1 MEEITREE
9 TDNFINENRCIFK
22 KYKPIKKIGR
32 GSFGNI
38 YRVVRLN
45 DNAEFAMKVEKVDAK
60 QKTLEREAYY
70 LFTLQGGFGIPKLI
84 TFGRTKHYNILVE
97 TLLNKSLFDL
107 FINKSN
113 KFRLTDCCLI
123 GIQILE
129 ILEWIH
135 SKDIIYRDVKPENF
149 LIGIKDPNAIYV
161 VDFGLC
167 KKYRSSKTG
176 KHLLPK
182 LTGKFSGTLIYA
194 SSNVLKGKE
203 SSRRDDLI
211 SLGYMLI
218 YLLKRDIPWN
228 STFKDLNKEK
238 YYNLIYLKDTNSNGE
253 LFKGL
258 PDELVEYIKYTRS
271 LKFEQDPDYTYLRS
285 LFRKILLRS
294 DFENNYMTFSWIDP
308 KDKNLL
314 GIPKNNSKRKQT
326 PQNRILKNLKEN
338 RKNLSVKTLSLQ
350 TTKNNLNQN
359 SELTIDS
366 SINKNAQV
374 KSDVNIKNI
383 LTEEGKNKILNL
395 KKNDKNLK
403 IKFHPYIPLKINH
416 DRIKSGQINSLRQ
429 QQSAK
434 YLPLKYNKNDI
445 KKNNVKSSKRFH
457 NPKSRSIYIKND
469 PLSQTNSIFGS
480 KNINKFFVLKKKND
494 NINIYNNYRTF
505 STIDNKNNL
514 INRCE
519 IGAKKI
525 LLNKKLKNMK
535 NMNMKHMNI
544 KNMKNQIININNIG
558 LSNNYNIMHTLSN
571 YNIHRKNQKSLFLCH
586 KKNALSLT
594 ENNDNL
600 IYSKDTNYVSPLRN
614 KKINILNKNII
625 NKGKSE
631 VVDSSRICLILYN
644 NFMNK

>member
-1 MEEITREE
+1 MEETTPEE
-9 TDNFINENRCIFK
+9 SDNFIEENKCIFK
-22 KYKPIKKIGR
+22 KYKPVKKIGR
-32 GSFGNI
+32 GSFGKI
-38 YRVVRLN
+38 YHVVRLK
-45 DNAEFAMKVEKVDAK
+45 DNAAFAMKVEKIDAV

-84 TFGRTKHYNILVE
+84 TFGRTKSYNILIE

-107 FINKSN
+107 FINKNN
-113 KFRLTDCCLI
+113 KFRLTDCCFI

-228 STFKDLNKEK
+228 SSFKDLNKEK

-258 PDELVEYIKYTRS
+258 PDELIEYIKYSRS

-285 LFRKILLRS
+285 LFKKILLRS
-294 DFENNYMTFSWIDP
+294 DSENNLLTFSWIDP

-326 PQNRILKNLKEN
+326 PQNRILKNLKEK
-338 RKNLSVKTLSLQ
+338 RKNLSLKTISLKS
-350 TTKNNLNQN
+350 TKNNLNQN

-366 SINKNAQV
+366 SINKNNQV
-374 KSDVNIKNI
+374 KSDINIKNI
-383 LTEEGKNKILNL
+383 LTEANL

-403 IKFHPYIPLKINH
+403 INFAPYIPLKINH
-416 DRIKSGQINSLRQ
+416 NRIKSGQINSLRQ

-434 YLPLKYNKNDI
+434 YLSLKYNKKDI
-445 KKNNVKSSKRFH
+445 PKNNVKSNKRFH

-469 PLSQTNSIFGS
+469 PLSQTNLILDS
-480 KNINKFFVLKKKND
+480 KNKNQLFVLKKK
-494 NINIYNNYRTF
+494 INENSIYNQFNTL

-514 INRCE
+514 INNYK

-525 LLNKKLKNMK
+525 IFNKKIKNMK
-535 NMNMKHMNI
+535 NMNLKS
-544 KNMKNQIININNIG
+544 MKNQIININNIG
-558 LSNNYNIMHTLSN
+558 LSNNYNIMDTISH
-571 YNIHRKNQKSLFLCH
+571 YNFHRKNQKSLFLCH
-586 KKNALSLT
+586 KKNALSIS

-614 KKINILNKNII
+614 KKINQLTKNII
-625 NKGKSE
+625 NKGQSE
-631 VVDSSRICLILYN
+631 IVNNRIFLKLCNI
-644 NFMNK
+644 MNK

>member
-1 MEEITREE
+1 MEETTPEE
-9 TDNFINENRCIFK
+9 SDNFIEENKCIFK
-22 KYKPIKKIGR
+22 KYKPVKKIGR
-32 GSFGNI
+32 GSFGKI
-38 YRVVRLN
+38 YHVVRLK
-45 DNAEFAMKVEKVDAK
+45 DNAAFAMKVEKIDAV

-84 TFGRTKHYNILVE
+84 TFGRTKSYNILIE

-107 FINKSN
+107 FINKNN
-113 KFRLTDCCLI
+113 KFRLTDCCFI

-203 SSRRDDLI
+203 SSRRDDII

-228 STFKDLNKEK
+228 SSFKDLNKEK

-258 PDELVEYIKYTRS
+258 PDELIEYIKYSRS

-285 LFRKILLRS
+285 LFKKILLRS
-294 DFENNYMTFSWIDP
+294 DSENNLLTFSWIDP

-326 PQNRILKNLKEN
+326 PQNRILKNLKEK
-338 RKNLSVKTLSLQ
+338 RKNLSLKTISLKS
-350 TTKNNLNQN
+350 TKNNLNQN

-366 SINKNAQV
+366 SINKNNQV
-374 KSDVNIKNI
+374 KSDINIKNI
-383 LTEEGKNKILNL
+383 LTEANL

-403 IKFHPYIPLKINH
+403 INFAPYIPLKINH
-416 DRIKSGQINSLRQ
+416 NRIKSGQINSLRQ

-434 YLPLKYNKNDI
+434 YLSLKYNKKDI
-445 KKNNVKSSKRFH
+445 PKNNVKSNKRFH

-469 PLSQTNSIFGS
+469 PLSQTNLILDS
-480 KNINKFFVLKKKND
+480 KNKNQLFVLKKK
-494 NINIYNNYRTF
+494 INENSIYNQFNTL

-514 INRCE
+514 INNYK

-525 LLNKKLKNMK
+525 VFNKKIKNMK
-535 NMNMKHMNI
+535 NMNLKS
-544 KNMKNQIININNIG
+544 MKNQIININNIG
-558 LSNNYNIMHTLSN
+558 LSNNYNIMDTISH
-571 YNIHRKNQKSLFLCH
+571 YNFHRKNQKSSFLCH
-586 KKNALSLT
+586 KKNALSVS

-614 KKINILNKNII
+614 KKINQLTKNII
-625 NKGKSE
+625 NKGQSE
-631 VVDSSRICLILYN
+631 IVDNRFYLKLCNI
-644 NFMNK
+644 MNK

>member
-1 MEEITREE
+1 MAEAFQDEK
-9 TDNFINENRCIFK
+9 DSFIEKNKCIFK
-22 KYKPIKKIGR
+22 KYKPVKKIGR
-32 GSFGNI
+32 GSFGKI
-38 YRVVRLN
+38 YHVVRLK
-45 DNAEFAMKVEKVDAK
+45 DNAAFAMKVEKIDAV

-84 TFGRTKHYNILVE
+84 TFGRTKSYNILIE

-107 FINKSN
+107 FINKNN
-113 KFRLTDCCLI
+113 KFRLTDCCFI

-228 STFKDLNKEK
+228 SSFKDLNKEK

-258 PDELVEYIKYTRS
+258 PDELIEYIKYSRS

-285 LFRKILLRS
+285 LFKKILLRS
-294 DFENNYMTFSWIDP
+294 DSENNLLTFSWIDP

-326 PQNRILKNLKEN
+326 PQNRILKNLKEK
-338 RKNLSVKTLSLQ
+338 RKNLSLKTLSLKS
-350 TTKNNLNQN
+350 TKNNLNQN

-366 SINKNAQV
+366 SINKYNQV
-374 KSDVNIKNI
+374 KSDINIKNI
-383 LTEEGKNKILNL
+383 ITEANL

-403 IKFHPYIPLKINH
+403 INFAPYIPLKINH
-416 DRIKSGQINSLRQ
+416 NRIKSGQINSLRQ

-434 YLPLKYNKNDI
+434 YLSLKYNKKDI
-445 KKNNVKSSKRFH
+445 PKNNVKSNKRFH

-469 PLSQTNSIFGS
+469 PLSQTNLILDS
-480 KNINKFFVLKKKND
+480 KNKNQLFVLKKK
-494 NINIYNNYRTF
+494 INENSIYNQFNTL

-514 INRCE
+514 INNYK

-525 LLNKKLKNMK
+525 VFNKKIKNMK
-535 NMNMKHMNI
+535 NMNLKS
-544 KNMKNQIININNIG
+544 MKNQIININNIG
-558 LSNNYNIMHTLSN
+558 LSNNYNIMDTISN
-571 YNIHRKNQKSLFLCH
+571 YNFHRKNQKSLFLCH
-586 KKNALSLT
+586 KKNALSIT

-614 KKINILNKNII
+614 KKINQLTKNII
-625 NKGKSE
+625 NKGQSE
-631 VVDSSRICLILYN
+631 IVDNRIYLKLCNI
-644 NFMNK
+644 MNK

>member
-1 MEEITREE
+1 MEETTPEE
-9 TDNFINENRCIFK
+9 SDNFIEENRCIFK
-22 KYKPIKKIGR
+22 KYKPVKKIGR
-32 GSFGNI
+32 GSFGKI
-38 YRVVRLN
+38 YHVVRLK
-45 DNAEFAMKVEKVDAK
+45 DNAAFAMKVEKIDAV

-84 TFGRTKHYNILVE
+84 TFGRTKSYNILIE

-107 FINKSN
+107 FINKNN
-113 KFRLTDCCLI
+113 KFRLTDCCFI

-228 STFKDLNKEK
+228 SSFKDLNKEK

-258 PDELVEYIKYTRS
+258 PDELIEYIKYSRS

-285 LFRKILLRS
+285 LFKKILLRS
-294 DFENNYMTFSWIDP
+294 DSENNLLTFSWIDP

-326 PQNRILKNLKEN
+326 PQNRILKNLKEK
-338 RKNLSVKTLSLQ
+338 RKNLSLKTLSLKS
-350 TTKNNLNQN
+350 TKNNLNQN

-366 SINKNAQV
+366 SINKNNQV
-374 KSDVNIKNI
+374 KSDINIKNI
-383 LTEEGKNKILNL
+383 LTEANL

-403 IKFHPYIPLKINH
+403 INFAPYIPLKINH
-416 DRIKSGQINSLRQ
+416 NRIKSGQINSLRQ

-434 YLPLKYNKNDI
+434 YLSLKYNKKDI
-445 KKNNVKSSKRFH
+445 PKNNVKSNKRFH

-469 PLSQTNSIFGS
+469 PLSQTNLILDS
-480 KNINKFFVLKKKND
+480 KNKNQLFVLKKK
-494 NINIYNNYRTF
+494 INENSIYNQFNTL

-514 INRCE
+514 INNYK

-525 LLNKKLKNMK
+525 VFNKKIKNMK
-535 NMNMKHMNI
+535 NMNLKS
-544 KNMKNQIININNIG
+544 MKNQIININNIG
-558 LSNNYNIMHTLSN
+558 LSNNYNIMDTISH
-571 YNIHRKNQKSLFLCH
+571 YNFHRKNQKSSFLCH
-586 KKNALSLT
+586 KKNALSVS

-614 KKINILNKNII
+614 KKINQLTKNII
-625 NKGKSE
+625 NKGQSE
-631 VVDSSRICLILYN
+631 IVNNRIFLKLCNI
-644 NFMNK
+644 MNK

>member
-1 MEEITREE
+1 MEETTPEE
-9 TDNFINENRCIFK
+9 SDNFIEENKCIFK
-22 KYKPIKKIGR
+22 KYKPVKKIGR
-32 GSFGNI
+32 GSFGKI
-38 YRVVRLN
+38 YHVVRLK
-45 DNAEFAMKVEKVDAK
+45 DNAAFAMKVEKIDAV

-84 TFGRTKHYNILVE
+84 TFGRTKSYNILIE

-107 FINKSN
+107 FINKNN
-113 KFRLTDCCLI
+113 KFRLTDCCFI

-228 STFKDLNKEK
+228 SSFKDLNKEK

-258 PDELVEYIKYTRS
+258 PDELIEYIKYSRS

-285 LFRKILLRS
+285 LFKKILLRS
-294 DFENNYMTFSWIDP
+294 DSENNLLTFSWIDP

-326 PQNRILKNLKEN
+326 PQNRILKNLNEK
-338 RKNLSVKTLSLQ
+338 RKNLSLKTISLKS
-350 TTKNNLNQN
+350 TKNNLNQN

-366 SINKNAQV
+366 SINKNNHV
-374 KSDVNIKNI
+374 KSDINIKNI
-383 LTEEGKNKILNL
+383 LTEANL

-403 IKFHPYIPLKINH
+403 INFAPYIPLKINH
-416 DRIKSGQINSLRQ
+416 NRIKSGQINSLRQ

-434 YLPLKYNKNDI
+434 YLSLKYNKKDI
-445 KKNNVKSSKRFH
+445 PKNNVKSNKRFH

-469 PLSQTNSIFGS
+469 PLSQTNLILDS
-480 KNINKFFVLKKKND
+480 KNKNQLFVLKKK
-494 NINIYNNYRTF
+494 INENSIYNQFNTL

-514 INRCE
+514 INNYK

-525 LLNKKLKNMK
+525 VFNKKIKNMK
-535 NMNMKHMNI
+535 NMNLKS
-544 KNMKNQIININNIG
+544 MKNQIININNIG
-558 LSNNYNIMHTLSN
+558 LSNNYNIMDTISH
-571 YNIHRKNQKSLFLCH
+571 YNFHRKNQKSLFLCH
-586 KKNALSLT
+586 KKNALSIS

-614 KKINILNKNII
+614 KKINQLTKNII
-625 NKGKSE
+625 NKGQSE
-631 VVDSSRICLILYN
+631 IVNNRIFLKLCNI
-644 NFMNK
+644 MNK

>member
-1 MEEITREE
+1 MEETTPEE
-9 TDNFINENRCIFK
+9 SDNFIEENKCIFK
-22 KYKPIKKIGR
+22 KYKPVKKIGR
-32 GSFGNI
+32 GSFGKI
-38 YRVVRLN
+38 YHVVRLK
-45 DNAEFAMKVEKVDAK
+45 DNAAFAMKVEKIDAV

-84 TFGRTKHYNILVE
+84 TFGRTKSYNILIE

-107 FINKSN
+107 FINKNN
-113 KFRLTDCCLI
+113 KFRLTDCCFI

-203 SSRRDDLI
+203 SSRRDDII

-228 STFKDLNKEK
+228 SSFKDLNKEK

-258 PDELVEYIKYTRS
+258 PDELIEYIKYSRS

-285 LFRKILLRS
+285 LFKKILLRS
-294 DFENNYMTFSWIDP
+294 DSENNLLTFSWIDP

-326 PQNRILKNLKEN
+326 PQNRILKNLKEK
-338 RKNLSVKTLSLQ
+338 RKNLSLKTISLKS
-350 TTKNNLNQN
+350 TKNNLNQN

-366 SINKNAQV
+366 SINKNNQV
-374 KSDVNIKNI
+374 KSDINIKNI
-383 LTEEGKNKILNL
+383 LTEANL

-403 IKFHPYIPLKINH
+403 INFAPYIPLKINH
-416 DRIKSGQINSLRQ
+416 NRIKSGQINSLRQ

-434 YLPLKYNKNDI
+434 YLSLKYNKKDI
-445 KKNNVKSSKRFH
+445 PKNNVKSNKRFH

-469 PLSQTNSIFGS
+469 PLSQTNLILDS
-480 KNINKFFVLKKKND
+480 KNKNQLFVLKKK
-494 NINIYNNYRTF
+494 INENSIYNQFNTL

-514 INRCE
+514 INNYK

-525 LLNKKLKNMK
+525 VFNKKIKNMK
-535 NMNMKHMNI
+535 NMNLKS
-544 KNMKNQIININNIG
+544 MKNQIININNIG
-558 LSNNYNIMHTLSN
+558 LSNNYNIMDTISH
-571 YNIHRKNQKSLFLCH
+571 YNFHRKNQKSLFLCH
-586 KKNALSLT
+586 KKNALSVS

-614 KKINILNKNII
+614 KKINQLTKNII
-625 NKGKSE
+625 NKGQSE
-631 VVDSSRICLILYN
+631 IVDNRFYLKLCNI
-644 NFMNK
+644 MNK

>member
-1 MEEITREE
+1 MEETTPEE
-9 TDNFINENRCIFK
+9 SDNFIEENKCIFK
-22 KYKPIKKIGR
+22 KYKPVKKIGR
-32 GSFGNI
+32 GSFGKI
-38 YRVVRLN
+38 YHVVRLK
-45 DNAEFAMKVEKVDAK
+45 DNAAFAMKVEKIDAV

-84 TFGRTKHYNILVE
+84 TFGRTKSYNILIE

-107 FINKSN
+107 FINKNN
-113 KFRLTDCCLI
+113 KFRLTDCCFI

-228 STFKDLNKEK
+228 SSFKDLNKEK

-258 PDELVEYIKYTRS
+258 PDELIEYIKYSRS

-285 LFRKILLRS
+285 LFKKILLRS
-294 DFENNYMTFSWIDP
+294 DSENNLLTFSWIDP

-326 PQNRILKNLKEN
+326 PQNRILKNLKEK
-338 RKNLSVKTLSLQ
+338 RKNLSLKTISLKS
-350 TTKNNLNQN
+350 TKNNLNQN

-366 SINKNAQV
+366 SINKNNQV
-374 KSDVNIKNI
+374 KSDINIKNI
-383 LTEEGKNKILNL
+383 LTEANL

-403 IKFHPYIPLKINH
+403 INFAPYIPLKINH
-416 DRIKSGQINSLRQ
+416 NRIKSGQINSLRQ

-434 YLPLKYNKNDI
+434 YLSLKYNKKDI
-445 KKNNVKSSKRFH
+445 PKNNVKSNKRFH

-469 PLSQTNSIFGS
+469 PLSQTNLILDS
-480 KNINKFFVLKKKND
+480 KNKNQLFVLKKK
-494 NINIYNNYRTF
+494 INENSIYNQFNTL

-514 INRCE
+514 INNYK

-525 LLNKKLKNMK
+525 VFNKKIKNMK
-535 NMNMKHMNI
+535 NMNLKS
-544 KNMKNQIININNIG
+544 MKNQIININNIG
-558 LSNNYNIMHTLSN
+558 LSNNYNIMDTISH
-571 YNIHRKNQKSLFLCH
+571 YNFHRKNQKSLFLCH
-586 KKNALSLT
+586 KKNALSIS

-614 KKINILNKNII
+614 KKINQLTKNII
-625 NKGKSE
+625 NKGQSE
-631 VVDSSRICLILYN
+631 IVNNRIFLKLCNI
-644 NFMNK
+644 MNK

>member
-1 MEEITREE
+1 MEETTPEE
-9 TDNFINENRCIFK
+9 SDNFIEENRCIFK
-22 KYKPIKKIGR
+22 KYKPVKKIGR
-32 GSFGNI
+32 GSFGKI
-38 YRVVRLN
+38 YHVVRLK
-45 DNAEFAMKVEKVDAK
+45 DNAAFAMKVEKIDAI

-84 TFGRTKHYNILVE
+84 TFGHTKSYNILIE

-107 FINKSN
+107 FINKNN
-113 KFRLTDCCLI
+113 KFRLTDCCFI

-228 STFKDLNKEK
+228 SSFKDLNKEK
-238 YYNLIYLKDTNSNGE
+238 YFNLIYLKDTNSNGE

-258 PDELVEYIKYTRS
+258 PDELIEYIKYSRS
-271 LKFEQDPDYTYLRS
+271 LKFEQDPDYTHLRS
-285 LFRKILLRS
+285 LFKKILLRS
-294 DFENNYMTFSWIDP
+294 DSENNLLTFSWIDP

-326 PQNRILKNLKEN
+326 PQNRILNNLKEK
-338 RKNLSVKTLSLQ
+338 RKNLSLKTLSLKS
-350 TTKNNLNQN
+350 TKNNLNQN

-366 SINKNAQV
+366 SINKYNQV
-374 KSDVNIKNI
+374 KSDINIKNI
-383 LTEEGKNKILNL
+383 ITEANL
-395 KKNDKNLK
+395 KKNDKNL
-403 IKFHPYIPLKINH
+403 IINFAPYIPLKFNH
-416 DRIKSGQINSLRQ
+416 NRIKSGQINSLRQ

-434 YLPLKYNKNDI
+434 YLSLKYNKKDI
-445 KKNNVKSSKRFH
+445 PKNNVKSNKRFH

-469 PLSQTNSIFGS
+469 PLSQTNLILDS
-480 KNINKFFVLKKKND
+480 KNKNKFVVLKKK
-494 NINIYNNYRTF
+494 
-505 STIDNKNNL
+505 L
-514 INRCE
+514 M
-519 IGAKKI
+519 KI
-525 LLNKKLKNMK
+525 VF
-535 NMNMKHMNI
+535 
-544 KNMKNQIININNIG
+544 IIN
-558 LSNNYNIMHTLSN
+558 S
-571 YNIHRKNQKSLFLCH
+571 IHFQL
-586 KKNALSLT
+586 
-594 ENNDNL
+594 
-600 IYSKDTNYVSPLRN
+600 
-614 KKINILNKNII
+614 
-625 NKGKSE
+625 
-631 VVDSSRICLILYN
+631 
-644 NFMNK
+644 

>member
-1 MEEITREE
+1 MEETTPEE
-9 TDNFINENRCIFK
+9 SDNFIEENKCIFK
-22 KYKPIKKIGR
+22 KYKPVKKIGR
-32 GSFGNI
+32 GSFGKI
-38 YRVVRLN
+38 YHVVRLK
-45 DNAEFAMKVEKVDAK
+45 DNAAFAMKVEKIDAV

-84 TFGRTKHYNILVE
+84 TFGRTKSYNILIE

-107 FINKSN
+107 FINKNN
-113 KFRLTDCCLI
+113 KFRLTDCCFI

-228 STFKDLNKEK
+228 SSFKDLNKEK

-258 PDELVEYIKYTRS
+258 PDELIEYIKYSRS

-285 LFRKILLRS
+285 LFKKILLRS
-294 DFENNYMTFSWIDP
+294 DSENNLLTFSWIDP

-326 PQNRILKNLKEN
+326 PQNRILKNLKEK
-338 RKNLSVKTLSLQ
+338 RKNLSLKTISLKS
-350 TTKNNLNQN
+350 TKNNLNQN

-366 SINKNAQV
+366 SINKNNQV
-374 KSDVNIKNI
+374 KSDINIKNI
-383 LTEEGKNKILNL
+383 LTEANL

-403 IKFHPYIPLKINH
+403 INFAPYIPLKINH
-416 DRIKSGQINSLRQ
+416 NRIKSGQINSLRQ

-434 YLPLKYNKNDI
+434 YLSLKYNKKDI
-445 KKNNVKSSKRFH
+445 PKNNVKSNKRFH

-469 PLSQTNSIFGS
+469 PLSQTNLILDS
-480 KNINKFFVLKKKND
+480 KNKNKFVVLKKK
-494 NINIYNNYRTF
+494 INENSIYNQFNTL

-514 INRCE
+514 INNYK

-525 LLNKKLKNMK
+525 VFNKKIKNMK
-535 NMNMKHMNI
+535 NMNLKS
-544 KNMKNQIININNIG
+544 MKNQIININNIG
-558 LSNNYNIMHTLSN
+558 LSNNYNIMDTISH
-571 YNIHRKNQKSLFLCH
+571 YNFHRKNQKSSFLCH
-586 KKNALSLT
+586 KKNALSVS

-614 KKINILNKNII
+614 KKINQLTKNII
-625 NKGKSE
+625 NKGQSE
-631 VVDSSRICLILYN
+631 IVDNRIYLKLCNI
-644 NFMNK
+644 MNK

>member
-1 MEEITREE
+1 MEETTPEE
-9 TDNFINENRCIFK
+9 SDNFIEENKCIFK
-22 KYKPIKKIGR
+22 KYKPVKKIGR
-32 GSFGNI
+32 GSFGKI
-38 YRVVRLN
+38 YHVVRLK
-45 DNAEFAMKVEKVDAK
+45 DNAAFAMKVEKIDAV

-84 TFGRTKHYNILVE
+84 TFGRTKSYNILIE

-107 FINKSN
+107 FINKNN
-113 KFRLTDCCLI
+113 KFRLTDCCFI

-203 SSRRDDLI
+203 SSRRDDII

-228 STFKDLNKEK
+228 SSFKDLNKEK

-258 PDELVEYIKYTRS
+258 PDELIEYIKYSRS

-285 LFRKILLRS
+285 LFKKILLRS
-294 DFENNYMTFSWIDP
+294 DSENNLLTFSWIAP

-326 PQNRILKNLKEN
+326 PQNRILKNLKEK
-338 RKNLSVKTLSLQ
+338 RKNLSLKTISLKS
-350 TTKNNLNQN
+350 TKNNLNQN

-366 SINKNAQV
+366 SINKNNQV
-374 KSDVNIKNI
+374 KSDINIKNI
-383 LTEEGKNKILNL
+383 ITEANL

-403 IKFHPYIPLKINH
+403 INFAPYIPLKINH
-416 DRIKSGQINSLRQ
+416 NRIKSGQINSLRQ

-434 YLPLKYNKNDI
+434 YLSLKYNKKDI
-445 KKNNVKSSKRFH
+445 PKNNVKSNKRFH

-469 PLSQTNSIFGS
+469 PLSQTNLILDS
-480 KNINKFFVLKKKND
+480 KNKNQLFVLKKK
-494 NINIYNNYRTF
+494 INENSIYNQFNTL

-514 INRCE
+514 INNYK

-525 LLNKKLKNMK
+525 VFNKKIKNMK
-535 NMNMKHMNI
+535 NMNLKS
-544 KNMKNQIININNIG
+544 MKNQIININNIG
-558 LSNNYNIMHTLSN
+558 LSNNYNIMDTISH
-571 YNIHRKNQKSLFLCH
+571 YNFHRKNQKSLFLCH
-586 KKNALSLT
+586 KKNALSVS
-594 ENNDNL
+594 ENNL

-614 KKINILNKNII
+614 KKINQLTKNII
-625 NKGKSE
+625 NKGQSE
-631 VVDSSRICLILYN
+631 IVDNRFYLKLCNI
-644 NFMNK
+644 MNK

>member
-1 MEEITREE
+1 MEETTPEE
-9 TDNFINENRCIFK
+9 SDNFIEENKCIFK
-22 KYKPIKKIGR
+22 KYKPVKKIGR
-32 GSFGNI
+32 GSFGKI
-38 YRVVRLN
+38 YHVVRLK
-45 DNAEFAMKVEKVDAK
+45 DNAAFAMKVEKIDAV

-84 TFGRTKHYNILVE
+84 TFGRTKSYNILIE

-107 FINKSN
+107 FINKNN
-113 KFRLTDCCLI
+113 KFRLTDCCFI

-228 STFKDLNKEK
+228 SSFKDLNKEK

-258 PDELVEYIKYTRS
+258 PDELIEYIKYSRS

-285 LFRKILLRS
+285 LFKKILLRS
-294 DFENNYMTFSWIDP
+294 DSENNLLTFSWIDP

-326 PQNRILKNLKEN
+326 PQNRILKNLKEK
-338 RKNLSVKTLSLQ
+338 RKNLSLKTISLKS
-350 TTKNNLNQN
+350 TKNNLNQN

-366 SINKNAQV
+366 SINKNNQV
-374 KSDVNIKNI
+374 KSDINIKNI
-383 LTEEGKNKILNL
+383 LTEANL

-403 IKFHPYIPLKINH
+403 INFAPYIPLKINH
-416 DRIKSGQINSLRQ
+416 NRIKSGQINSLRQ

-434 YLPLKYNKNDI
+434 YLSLKYNKKDI
-445 KKNNVKSSKRFH
+445 PKNNVKSNKRFH

-469 PLSQTNSIFGS
+469 PLSQTNLILDS
-480 KNINKFFVLKKKND
+480 KNKNQLFVLKKK
-494 NINIYNNYRTF
+494 INENSIYNQFNTL

-514 INRCE
+514 INNYK

-525 LLNKKLKNMK
+525 VFNKKIKNMK
-535 NMNMKHMNI
+535 NMNLKS
-544 KNMKNQIININNIG
+544 MKNQIININNIG
-558 LSNNYNIMHTLSN
+558 LSNNYNIMDTISH
-571 YNIHRKNQKSLFLCH
+571 YNFHRKNQKSSFLCH
-586 KKNALSLT
+586 KKNALSVS

-614 KKINILNKNII
+614 KKINQLTKNII
-625 NKGKSE
+625 NKGQSE
-631 VVDSSRICLILYN
+631 IVDNRFYLKLCNI
-644 NFMNK
+644 MNK

>member
-1 MEEITREE
+1 MEETTPEE
-9 TDNFINENRCIFK
+9 SDNFIEENRCIFK
-22 KYKPIKKIGR
+22 KYKPVKKIGR
-32 GSFGNI
+32 GSFGKI
-38 YRVVRLN
+38 YHVVRLK
-45 DNAEFAMKVEKVDAK
+45 DNAAFAMKVEKIDAI

-84 TFGRTKHYNILVE
+84 TFGRTKSYNILIE

-107 FINKSN
+107 FINKNN
-113 KFRLTDCCLI
+113 KFRLTDCCFI

-228 STFKDLNKEK
+228 SSFKDLNKEK

-258 PDELVEYIKYTRS
+258 PDELIEYIKYSRS
-271 LKFEQDPDYTYLRS
+271 LKFEQDPDYTHLRS
-285 LFRKILLRS
+285 LFKKILLRS
-294 DFENNYMTFSWIDP
+294 DSENNLLTFSWIDP

-326 PQNRILKNLKEN
+326 PQNRILKNLKEK
-338 RKNLSVKTLSLQ
+338 RKNLSLKTLSLKS
-350 TTKNNLNQN
+350 TKNNLNQN

-366 SINKNAQV
+366 SINKNNQV
-374 KSDVNIKNI
+374 KSDINIKNI
-383 LTEEGKNKILNL
+383 LTEANL

-403 IKFHPYIPLKINH
+403 INFAPYIPLKINH
-416 DRIKSGQINSLRQ
+416 NRIKSGQINSLRQ

-434 YLPLKYNKNDI
+434 YLSLKYNKKDI
-445 KKNNVKSSKRFH
+445 PKNNVKSNKRFH

-469 PLSQTNSIFGS
+469 PLSQTNLILDS
-480 KNINKFFVLKKKND
+480 KNKNKFVVLKKK
-494 NINIYNNYRTF
+494 INENSIYNQFNTF

-514 INRCE
+514 INNYK

-525 LLNKKLKNMK
+525 VFNKKIKNMK
-535 NMNMKHMNI
+535 NMNLKS
-544 KNMKNQIININNIG
+544 MKNQIININNIG
-558 LSNNYNIMHTLSN
+558 LSNNYNIMDTISN
-571 YNIHRKNQKSLFLCH
+571 YNFHRKNQKSLFLCH
-586 KKNALSLT
+586 KKNALSIT

-614 KKINILNKNII
+614 KKINQLTKNII
-625 NKGKSE
+625 NKGQSE
-631 VVDSSRICLILYN
+631 IVDNRIYLKLCNI
-644 NFMNK
+644 MNK

>member
-1 MEEITREE
+1 MEETTPEE
-9 TDNFINENRCIFK
+9 SDNFIEENKCIFK
-22 KYKPIKKIGR
+22 KYKPVKKIGR
-32 GSFGNI
+32 GSFGKI
-38 YRVVRLN
+38 YHVVRLK
-45 DNAEFAMKVEKVDAK
+45 DNAAFAMKVEKIDAI

-84 TFGRTKHYNILVE
+84 TFGRTKSYNILIE

-107 FINKSN
+107 FINKNN
-113 KFRLTDCCLI
+113 KFRLTDCCFI

-228 STFKDLNKEK
+228 SSFKDLNKEK

-258 PDELVEYIKYTRS
+258 PDELIEYIKYSRS

-285 LFRKILLRS
+285 LFKKILLRS
-294 DFENNYMTFSWIDP
+294 DSENNLLTFSWIDP

-326 PQNRILKNLKEN
+326 PQNRILKNLKEK
-338 RKNLSVKTLSLQ
+338 RKNLSLKTISLKS
-350 TTKNNLNQN
+350 TKNNLNQN

-366 SINKNAQV
+366 SINKNNHV
-374 KSDVNIKNI
+374 KSDINIKNI
-383 LTEEGKNKILNL
+383 LTEANL

-403 IKFHPYIPLKINH
+403 INFAPYIPLKINH
-416 DRIKSGQINSLRQ
+416 NRIKSGQINSLRQ

-434 YLPLKYNKNDI
+434 YLSLKYNKKDI
-445 KKNNVKSSKRFH
+445 PKNNVKSNKRFH

-469 PLSQTNSIFGS
+469 PLSQTNLILDS
-480 KNINKFFVLKKKND
+480 KNKNQLFVLKKK
-494 NINIYNNYRTF
+494 INENSIYNQFNTF

-514 INRCE
+514 INNYK

-525 LLNKKLKNMK
+525 VFNKKIKNMK
-535 NMNMKHMNI
+535 NMNLKS
-544 KNMKNQIININNIG
+544 MKNQIININNIG
-558 LSNNYNIMHTLSN
+558 LSNNYNIMDTISH
-571 YNIHRKNQKSLFLCH
+571 YNFHRKNQKSLFLCH
-586 KKNALSLT
+586 KKNALSIS

-614 KKINILNKNII
+614 KKINQLTKNII
-625 NKGKSE
+625 NKGQSE
-631 VVDSSRICLILYN
+631 IVNNRIFLKLCNI
-644 NFMNK
+644 MNK

>member
-1 MEEITREE
+1 MAEEAPEE
-9 TDNFINENRCIFK
+9 TDKFLEENKYIFK

-38 YRVVRLN
+38 YRVERLR
-45 DNAEFAMKVEKVDAK
+45 DRAEFAMKIEKINAK

-84 TFGRTKHYNILVE
+84 TFGRTKQYNILIE

-107 FINKSN
+107 FINKNN
-113 KFRLTDCCLI
+113 KFRLTDCCFI

-176 KHLLPK
+176 KHILPK

-228 STFKDLNKEK
+228 SSFKDLNKEK
-238 YYNLIYLKDTNSNGE
+238 YYKLIYLKETNSNGE
-253 LFKGL
+253 LFKDL
-258 PDELVEYIKYTRS
+258 PDELVEYIKYTRN
-271 LKFEQDPDYTYLRS
+271 LKFEQDPDYIYLRS

-294 DFENNYMTFSWIDP
+294 DFENNKLTFSWIDP
-308 KDKNLL
+308 REKDLL

-326 PQNRILKNLKEN
+326 PQNRLLKTLKEN

-350 TTKNNLNQN
+350 STKNNLNQN
-359 SELTIDS
+359 SDLTIDS
-366 SINKNAQV
+366 TINKHIQV
-374 KSDVNIKNI
+374 RSNININNI
-383 LTEEGKNKILNL
+383 LTEVGKKEKNSDKKQKIN
-395 KKNDKNLK
+395 
-403 IKFHPYIPLKINH
+403 FAPYIPLIINH
-416 DRIKSGQINSLRQ
+416 SRVKSGNINNLIQ

-434 YLPLKYNKNDI
+434 YLPLYCNKKDNQKNYI
-445 KKNNVKSSKRFH
+445 KLNKRIL
-457 NPKSRSIYIKND
+457 NQKSRSIYMKNN
-469 PLSQTNSIFGS
+469 LVNQTNSIYNS
-480 KNINKFFVLKKKND
+480 KNKNILILKNKDK
-494 NINIYNNYRTF
+494 INISNRFDTL
-505 STIDNKNNL
+505 STISDRNNL
-514 INRCE
+514 INNYE

-525 LLNKKLKNMK
+525 LLNKR
-535 NMNMKHMNI
+535 I
-544 KNMKNQIININNIG
+544 KNMKNQIINKNNKRLNI
-558 LSNNYNIMHTLSN
+558 NYNNMHTLSN
-571 YNIHRKNQKSLFLCH
+571 YNFHKNNQKSLFLSH

-600 IYSKDTNYVSPLRN
+600 IYSNDTNYVSPLRH
-614 KKINILNKNII
+614 KKINQLHKNII

-631 VVDSSRICLILYN
+631 VVNNKICLIMYN

>member
-1 MEEITREE
+1 MEETTPEE
-9 TDNFINENRCIFK
+9 SDNFIEENRCIFK
-22 KYKPIKKIGR
+22 KYKPVKKIGR
-32 GSFGNI
+32 GSFGKI
-38 YRVVRLN
+38 YHVVRLK
-45 DNAEFAMKVEKVDAK
+45 DNAAFAMKVEKIDAV

-84 TFGRTKHYNILVE
+84 TFGRTKSYNILIE

-107 FINKSN
+107 FINKNN
-113 KFRLTDCCLI
+113 KFRLTDCCFI

-228 STFKDLNKEK
+228 SSFKDLNKEK

-258 PDELVEYIKYTRS
+258 PDELIEYIKYSRS

-285 LFRKILLRS
+285 LFKKILLRS
-294 DFENNYMTFSWIDP
+294 DSENNLLTFSWIDP

-326 PQNRILKNLKEN
+326 PQNRILKNLKEK
-338 RKNLSVKTLSLQ
+338 RKNLSLKTISLKS
-350 TTKNNLNQN
+350 TKNNLNQN

-366 SINKNAQV
+366 SINKNNQV
-374 KSDVNIKNI
+374 KSDINIKNI
-383 LTEEGKNKILNL
+383 LTEANL

-403 IKFHPYIPLKINH
+403 INFAPYIPLKINH
-416 DRIKSGQINSLRQ
+416 NRIKSGQINSLRQ

-434 YLPLKYNKNDI
+434 YLSLKYNKKDI
-445 KKNNVKSSKRFH
+445 PKNNVKSNKRFH

-469 PLSQTNSIFGS
+469 PLSQTNLILDS
-480 KNINKFFVLKKKND
+480 KNKNQLFVLKKK
-494 NINIYNNYRTF
+494 INENSIYNQFNTF

-514 INRCE
+514 INNYK

-525 LLNKKLKNMK
+525 VFNKKIKNMK
-535 NMNMKHMNI
+535 NMNLKS
-544 KNMKNQIININNIG
+544 MKNQIININNIG
-558 LSNNYNIMHTLSN
+558 LSNNYNIMDTISH
-571 YNIHRKNQKSLFLCH
+571 YNFHRKNQKSSFLCH
-586 KKNALSLT
+586 KKNALSVS

-614 KKINILNKNII
+614 KKINQLTKNII
-625 NKGKSE
+625 NKGQSE
-631 VVDSSRICLILYN
+631 IVDNRFYLKLCNI
-644 NFMNK
+644 MNK

>member
-1 MEEITREE
+1 MEETTPEE
-9 TDNFINENRCIFK
+9 SDNFIEENRCIFK
-22 KYKPIKKIGR
+22 KYKPVKKIGR
-32 GSFGNI
+32 GSFGKI
-38 YRVVRLN
+38 YHVVRLK
-45 DNAEFAMKVEKVDAK
+45 DNAAFAMKVEKIDAV

-84 TFGRTKHYNILVE
+84 TFGRTKSYNILIE

-107 FINKSN
+107 FINKNN
-113 KFRLTDCCLI
+113 KFRLTDCCFI

-228 STFKDLNKEK
+228 SSFKDLNKEK

-258 PDELVEYIKYTRS
+258 PDELIEYIKYSRS

-285 LFRKILLRS
+285 LFKKILLRS
-294 DFENNYMTFSWIDP
+294 DSENNLLTFSWIDP

-326 PQNRILKNLKEN
+326 PQNRILKNLKEK
-338 RKNLSVKTLSLQ
+338 RKNLSLKTISLKS
-350 TTKNNLNQN
+350 TKNNLNQN

-366 SINKNAQV
+366 SINKNNQV
-374 KSDVNIKNI
+374 KSDINIKNI
-383 LTEEGKNKILNL
+383 LTEANL

-403 IKFHPYIPLKINH
+403 INFAPYIPLKINH
-416 DRIKSGQINSLRQ
+416 NRIKSGQINSLRQ

-434 YLPLKYNKNDI
+434 YLSLKYNKKDI
-445 KKNNVKSSKRFH
+445 PKNNVKSNKRFH

-469 PLSQTNSIFGS
+469 PLSQTNLILDS
-480 KNINKFFVLKKKND
+480 KNKNQLFVLKKK
-494 NINIYNNYRTF
+494 INENSIYNQFNTL

-514 INRCE
+514 INNYK

-525 LLNKKLKNMK
+525 VFNKKIKNMK
-535 NMNMKHMNI
+535 NMNLKS
-544 KNMKNQIININNIG
+544 MKNQIININNIG
-558 LSNNYNIMHTLSN
+558 LSNNYNIMDTISH
-571 YNIHRKNQKSLFLCH
+571 YNFHRKNQKSSFLCH
-586 KKNALSLT
+586 KKNALSVS

-614 KKINILNKNII
+614 KKINQLTKNII
-625 NKGKSE
+625 NKGQSE
-631 VVDSSRICLILYN
+631 IVDNRFYLKLCNI
-644 NFMNK
+644 MNK

>member
-1 MEEITREE
+1 MEETTPEE
-9 TDNFINENRCIFK
+9 SDNFIEENKCIFK
-22 KYKPIKKIGR
+22 KYKPVKKIGR
-32 GSFGNI
+32 GSFGKI
-38 YRVVRLN
+38 YHVVRLK
-45 DNAEFAMKVEKVDAK
+45 DNAAFAMKVEKIDAV

-84 TFGRTKHYNILVE
+84 TFGRTKSYNILIE

-107 FINKSN
+107 FINKNN
-113 KFRLTDCCLI
+113 KFRLTDCCFI

-203 SSRRDDLI
+203 SSRRDDII

-228 STFKDLNKEK
+228 SSFKDLNKEK

-258 PDELVEYIKYTRS
+258 PDELIEYIKYSRS

-285 LFRKILLRS
+285 LFKKILLRS
-294 DFENNYMTFSWIDP
+294 DSENNLLTFSWIDP

-326 PQNRILKNLKEN
+326 PQNRILKNLKEK
-338 RKNLSVKTLSLQ
+338 RKNLSLKTISLKS
-350 TTKNNLNQN
+350 TKNNLNQN

-366 SINKNAQV
+366 SINKNNQV
-374 KSDVNIKNI
+374 KSDINIKNI
-383 LTEEGKNKILNL
+383 LTEANL

-403 IKFHPYIPLKINH
+403 INFAPYIPLKINH
-416 DRIKSGQINSLRQ
+416 NRIKSGQINSLRQ

-434 YLPLKYNKNDI
+434 YLSLKYNKKDI
-445 KKNNVKSSKRFH
+445 PKNNVKSNKRFH

-469 PLSQTNSIFGS
+469 PLSQTNLILDS
-480 KNINKFFVLKKKND
+480 KNKNKFVVLKKK
-494 NINIYNNYRTF
+494 INENSIYNQFNTL

-514 INRCE
+514 INNYK

-525 LLNKKLKNMK
+525 VFNKKIKNMK
-535 NMNMKHMNI
+535 NMNLKS
-544 KNMKNQIININNIG
+544 MKNQIININNIG
-558 LSNNYNIMHTLSN
+558 LSNNYNIMDTISN
-571 YNIHRKNQKSLFLCH
+571 YNFHRKNQKSLFLCH
-586 KKNALSLT
+586 KKNALSIT

-614 KKINILNKNII
+614 KKINQLTKNII
-625 NKGKSE
+625 NKGQSE
-631 VVDSSRICLILYN
+631 IVDNRIYLKLCNI
-644 NFMNK
+644 MNK

>member
-1 MEEITREE
+1 MEETTPEE
-9 TDNFINENRCIFK
+9 SDNFIEENRCIFK
-22 KYKPIKKIGR
+22 KYKPVKKIGR
-32 GSFGNI
+32 GSFGKI
-38 YRVVRLN
+38 YHVVRLK
-45 DNAEFAMKVEKVDAK
+45 DNAAFAMKVEKIDAV

-84 TFGRTKHYNILVE
+84 TFGRTKSYNILIE

-107 FINKSN
+107 FINKNN
-113 KFRLTDCCLI
+113 KFRLTDCCFI

-228 STFKDLNKEK
+228 SSFKDLNKEK

-258 PDELVEYIKYTRS
+258 PDELIEYIKYSRS

-285 LFRKILLRS
+285 LFKKILLRS
-294 DFENNYMTFSWIDP
+294 DSENNLLTFSWIDP

-326 PQNRILKNLKEN
+326 PQNRILKNLKEK
-338 RKNLSVKTLSLQ
+338 RKNLSLKTISLKS
-350 TTKNNLNQN
+350 TKNNLNQN

-366 SINKNAQV
+366 SINKNNQV
-374 KSDVNIKNI
+374 KSDINIKNI
-383 LTEEGKNKILNL
+383 LTEANL

-403 IKFHPYIPLKINH
+403 INFAPYIPLKINH
-416 DRIKSGQINSLRQ
+416 NRIKSGQINSLRQ

-434 YLPLKYNKNDI
+434 YLSLKYNKKDI
-445 KKNNVKSSKRFH
+445 PKNNVKSNKRFH

-469 PLSQTNSIFGS
+469 PLNQTNLILDS
-480 KNINKFFVLKKKND
+480 KNKNQLFVLKKK
-494 NINIYNNYRTF
+494 INENSIYNQFNTL

-514 INRCE
+514 INNYK

-525 LLNKKLKNMK
+525 VFNKKIKNMK
-535 NMNMKHMNI
+535 NMNLKS
-544 KNMKNQIININNIG
+544 MKNQIININNIG
-558 LSNNYNIMHTLSN
+558 LSNNYNIMDTISH
-571 YNIHRKNQKSLFLCH
+571 YNFHRKNQKSSFLCH
-586 KKNALSLT
+586 KKNALSVS

-614 KKINILNKNII
+614 KKINQLTKNII
-625 NKGKSE
+625 NKGQSE
-631 VVDSSRICLILYN
+631 IVDNRFYLKLCNI
-644 NFMNK
+644 MNK

>member
-1 MEEITREE
+1 MAEAFQDEK
-9 TDNFINENRCIFK
+9 DSFIEKNKCIFK
-22 KYKPIKKIGR
+22 KYQPIKKIGK

-38 YRVVRLN
+38 YHVVRLK
-45 DNAEFAMKVEKVDAK
+45 DKAEFAMKIEKIDAK
-60 QKTLEREAYY
+60 QKTLEREAFY

-84 TFGRTKHYNILVE
+84 TFGHTKNYNILIE
-97 TLLNKSLFDL
+97 TLLYKSLFDL
-107 FINKSN
+107 FVNKNN
-113 KFRLTDCCLI
+113 KFRLTDCCFI

-228 STFKDLNKEK
+228 SSFKDLNKEK
-238 YYNLIYLKDTNSNGE
+238 YYHLIYLKDTNSNGQ

-258 PDELVEYIKYTRS
+258 PSELVEYIKYTRS
-271 LKFEQDPDYTYLRS
+271 LKFEQDPNYMYLQS
-285 LFRKILLRS
+285 LFRKILSRS
-294 DFENNYMTFSWIDP
+294 DFENNQFAFSWIDP

-314 GIPKNNSKRKQT
+314 GIPRNNSKRKQT
-326 PQNRILKNLKEN
+326 PQNRILKTLKEN
-338 RKNLSVKTLSLQ
+338 RKNLSERTFSLKI
-350 TTKNNLNQN
+350 TKNNINQN

-366 SINKNAQV
+366 SINKKAQI
-374 KSDVNIKNI
+374 KSDVNINNI
-383 LTEEGKNKILNL
+383 LTEEGKKKILNL
-395 KKNDKNLK
+395 KQNDKNLK
-403 IKFHPYIPLKINH
+403 INFAPYIPLKIIHN
-416 DRIKSGQINSLRQ
+416 RAKSGQINKLKL

-434 YLPLKYNKNDI
+434 YLPI
-445 KKNNVKSSKRFH
+445 KNNKKEIQKKSTNTNKRFP

-469 PLSQTNSIFGS
+469 HLNQTNPIFDYPKN
-480 KNINKFFVLKKKND
+480 KNIFLVLKK
-494 NINIYNNYRTF
+494 NIDKVNIFNKFDTHP
-505 STIDNKNNL
+505 TIDNRNNI
-514 INRCE
+514 INNYQIR
-519 IGAKKI
+519 AKKI
-525 LLNKKLKNMK
+525 LLNKRLKNMK
-535 NMNMKHMNI
+535 NMNNQMINI
-544 KNMKNQIININNIG
+544 DNINNKG
-558 LSNNYNIMHTLSN
+558 LFNNYSTINTISN
-571 YNIHRKNQKSLFLCH
+571 YNRHKNEHKSLFLCH

-594 ENNDNL
+594 DNNNNL
-600 IYSKDTNYVSPLRN
+600 IYSNDTNYVSPLRN
-614 KKINILNKNII
+614 RKIIQLNKNKI
-625 NKGKSE
+625 NKVQSE
-631 VVDSSRICLILYN
+631 VVDNNVCLKLYN
-644 NFMNK
+644 NMMNMNK

>member
-1 MEEITREE
+1 MEETTPEE
-9 TDNFINENRCIFK
+9 SDNFIEENKCIFK
-22 KYKPIKKIGR
+22 KYKPVKKIGR
-32 GSFGNI
+32 GSFGKI
-38 YRVVRLN
+38 YHVVRLK
-45 DNAEFAMKVEKVDAK
+45 DNAAFAMKVEKIDAV

-84 TFGRTKHYNILVE
+84 TFGRTKSYNILIE

-107 FINKSN
+107 FINKNN
-113 KFRLTDCCLI
+113 KFRLTDCCFI

-228 STFKDLNKEK
+228 SSFKDLNKEK

-258 PDELVEYIKYTRS
+258 PDELIEYIKYSRS

-285 LFRKILLRS
+285 LFKKILLRS
-294 DFENNYMTFSWIDP
+294 DSENNLLTFSWIDP

-326 PQNRILKNLKEN
+326 PQNRILKNLKEK
-338 RKNLSVKTLSLQ
+338 RKNLSLKTISLKS
-350 TTKNNLNQN
+350 TKNNLNQN

-366 SINKNAQV
+366 SINKNNQV
-374 KSDVNIKNI
+374 KSDINIKNI
-383 LTEEGKNKILNL
+383 LTEANL

-403 IKFHPYIPLKINH
+403 INFAPYIPLKINH
-416 DRIKSGQINSLRQ
+416 NRIKSGQINSLRQ

-434 YLPLKYNKNDI
+434 YLSLKYNKKDI
-445 KKNNVKSSKRFH
+445 PKNNVKSNKRFH

-469 PLSQTNSIFGS
+469 PLSQTNLILDS
-480 KNINKFFVLKKKND
+480 KNKNQLFVLKKK
-494 NINIYNNYRTF
+494 INENSIYNQFNTF

-514 INRCE
+514 INNYK

-525 LLNKKLKNMK
+525 VFNKKIKNMK
-535 NMNMKHMNI
+535 NMNLKS
-544 KNMKNQIININNIG
+544 MKNQIININNIG
-558 LSNNYNIMHTLSN
+558 LSNNYNIMDTISN
-571 YNIHRKNQKSLFLCH
+571 YNFHRKNQKSLFLCH
-586 KKNALSLT
+586 KKNALSIS

-614 KKINILNKNII
+614 KKINQLTKNII
-625 NKGKSE
+625 NKGQSE
-631 VVDSSRICLILYN
+631 IVNNRIFLKLCNI
-644 NFMNK
+644 MNK

>member
-1 MEEITREE
+1 MEETTPEE
-9 TDNFINENRCIFK
+9 SDNFIEENKCIFK
-22 KYKPIKKIGR
+22 KYKPVKKIGR
-32 GSFGNI
+32 GSFGKI
-38 YRVVRLN
+38 YHVVRLK
-45 DNAEFAMKVEKVDAK
+45 DNAAFAMKVEKIDAV

-84 TFGRTKHYNILVE
+84 TFGRTKSYNILIE

-107 FINKSN
+107 FINKNN
-113 KFRLTDCCLI
+113 KFRLTDCCFI

-228 STFKDLNKEK
+228 SSFKDLNKEK

-258 PDELVEYIKYTRS
+258 PDELIEYIKYSRS

-285 LFRKILLRS
+285 LFKKILLRS
-294 DFENNYMTFSWIDP
+294 DSENNLLTFSWIDP

-326 PQNRILKNLKEN
+326 PQNRILKNLNEK
-338 RKNLSVKTLSLQ
+338 RKNLSLKTISLKS
-350 TTKNNLNQN
+350 TKNNLNQN

-366 SINKNAQV
+366 SINKNNQV
-374 KSDVNIKNI
+374 KSDINIKNI
-383 LTEEGKNKILNL
+383 LTEANL

-403 IKFHPYIPLKINH
+403 INFAPYIPLKINH
-416 DRIKSGQINSLRQ
+416 NRIKSGQINSLRQ

-434 YLPLKYNKNDI
+434 YLSLKYNKKDI
-445 KKNNVKSSKRFH
+445 PKNNVKSNKRFH

-469 PLSQTNSIFGS
+469 PLSQTNLILDS
-480 KNINKFFVLKKKND
+480 KNKNQLFVLKKK
-494 NINIYNNYRTF
+494 INENSIYNQFNTL

-514 INRCE
+514 INNYK

-525 LLNKKLKNMK
+525 VFNKKIKNMK
-535 NMNMKHMNI
+535 NMNLKS
-544 KNMKNQIININNIG
+544 MKNQIININNIG
-558 LSNNYNIMHTLSN
+558 LSNNYNIMDTISH
-571 YNIHRKNQKSLFLCH
+571 YNFHRKNQKSLFLCH
-586 KKNALSLT
+586 KKNALSIS

-614 KKINILNKNII
+614 KKINQLTKNII
-625 NKGKSE
+625 NKGQSE
-631 VVDSSRICLILYN
+631 IVNNRIFLKLCNI
-644 NFMNK
+644 MNK

>member
-1 MEEITREE
+1 MEETTPEE
-9 TDNFINENRCIFK
+9 SDNFIEENRCIFK
-22 KYKPIKKIGR
+22 KYKPVKKIGR
-32 GSFGNI
+32 GSFGKI
-38 YRVVRLN
+38 YHVVRLK
-45 DNAEFAMKVEKVDAK
+45 DNAAFAMKVEKIDAV

-84 TFGRTKHYNILVE
+84 TFGRTKSYNILIE

-107 FINKSN
+107 FINKNN
-113 KFRLTDCCLI
+113 KFRLTDCCFI

-228 STFKDLNKEK
+228 SSFKDLNKEK

-258 PDELVEYIKYTRS
+258 PDELIEYIKYSRS

-285 LFRKILLRS
+285 LFKKILLRS
-294 DFENNYMTFSWIDP
+294 DSENNLLTFSWIDP

-326 PQNRILKNLKEN
+326 PQNRILKNLKEK
-338 RKNLSVKTLSLQ
+338 RKNLSLKTLSLKS
-350 TTKNNLNQN
+350 TKNNLNQN

-366 SINKNAQV
+366 SINKNNQV
-374 KSDVNIKNI
+374 KSDINIKNI
-383 LTEEGKNKILNL
+383 LTEANL

-403 IKFHPYIPLKINH
+403 INFAPYIPLKINH
-416 DRIKSGQINSLRQ
+416 NRIKSGQINSLRQ

-434 YLPLKYNKNDI
+434 YLSLKYNKKDI
-445 KKNNVKSSKRFH
+445 PKNYVKSNKRFH

-469 PLSQTNSIFGS
+469 PLSQTNLILDS
-480 KNINKFFVLKKKND
+480 KNKNQLFVLKKK
-494 NINIYNNYRTF
+494 INENSIYNQFNTL

-514 INRCE
+514 INNYK

-525 LLNKKLKNMK
+525 VFNKKIKNMK
-535 NMNMKHMNI
+535 NMNLKS
-544 KNMKNQIININNIG
+544 MKNQIININNIG
-558 LSNNYNIMHTLSN
+558 LSNNYNIMDTISH
-571 YNIHRKNQKSLFLCH
+571 YNFHRKNQKSSFLCH
-586 KKNALSLT
+586 KKNALSVS

-614 KKINILNKNII
+614 KKINQLTKNII
-625 NKGKSE
+625 NKGQSE
-631 VVDSSRICLILYN
+631 IVNNRIFLKLCNI
-644 NFMNK
+644 MNK

>member
-1 MEEITREE
+1 MEETTPEE
-9 TDNFINENRCIFK
+9 SDNFIEENKCIFK
-22 KYKPIKKIGR
+22 KYKPVKKIGR
-32 GSFGNI
+32 GSFGKI
-38 YRVVRLN
+38 YHVVRLK
-45 DNAEFAMKVEKVDAK
+45 DNAAFAMKVEKIDAI

-84 TFGRTKHYNILVE
+84 TFGRTKSYNILIE

-107 FINKSN
+107 FINKNN
-113 KFRLTDCCLI
+113 KFRLTDCCFI

-228 STFKDLNKEK
+228 SSFKDLNKEK

-258 PDELVEYIKYTRS
+258 PDELIEYIKYSRS

-285 LFRKILLRS
+285 LFKKILLRS
-294 DFENNYMTFSWIDP
+294 DSENNLLTFSWIDP

-326 PQNRILKNLKEN
+326 PQNRILKNLKEK
-338 RKNLSVKTLSLQ
+338 RKNLSLKTISLKS
-350 TTKNNLNQN
+350 TKNNLNQN

-366 SINKNAQV
+366 SINKNNHV
-374 KSDVNIKNI
+374 KSDINIKNI
-383 LTEEGKNKILNL
+383 LTEANL

-403 IKFHPYIPLKINH
+403 INFAPYIPLKINH
-416 DRIKSGQINSLRQ
+416 NRIKSGQINSLRQ

-434 YLPLKYNKNDI
+434 YLSLKYNKKDI
-445 KKNNVKSSKRFH
+445 PKNNVKSNKRFH

-469 PLSQTNSIFGS
+469 PLSQTNLILDS
-480 KNINKFFVLKKKND
+480 KNKNQLFVLKKK
-494 NINIYNNYRTF
+494 INENSIYNQFNTL

-514 INRCE
+514 INNYK

-525 LLNKKLKNMK
+525 VFNKKIKNMK
-535 NMNMKHMNI
+535 NMNLKS
-544 KNMKNQIININNIG
+544 MKNQIININNIG
-558 LSNNYNIMHTLSN
+558 LSNNYNIMDTISH
-571 YNIHRKNQKSLFLCH
+571 YNFHRKNQKSLFLCH
-586 KKNALSLT
+586 KKNALSIS

-614 KKINILNKNII
+614 KKINQLTKNII
-625 NKGKSE
+625 NKGQSE
-631 VVDSSRICLILYN
+631 IVNNRIFLKLCNI
-644 NFMNK
+644 MNK

>member
-1 MEEITREE
+1 MEETTPEE
-9 TDNFINENRCIFK
+9 SDNFIEENKCIFK
-22 KYKPIKKIGR
+22 KYKPVKKIGR
-32 GSFGNI
+32 GSFGKI
-38 YRVVRLN
+38 YHVVRLK
-45 DNAEFAMKVEKVDAK
+45 DNAAFAMKVEKIDAV

-84 TFGRTKHYNILVE
+84 TFGRTKSYNILIE

-107 FINKSN
+107 FINKNN
-113 KFRLTDCCLI
+113 KFRLTDCCFI

-228 STFKDLNKEK
+228 SSFKDLNKEK

-258 PDELVEYIKYTRS
+258 PDELIEYIKYSRS

-285 LFRKILLRS
+285 LFKKILLRS
-294 DFENNYMTFSWIDP
+294 DSENNLLTFSWIDP

-326 PQNRILKNLKEN
+326 PQNRILKNLKEK
-338 RKNLSVKTLSLQ
+338 RKNLSLKTLSLKS
-350 TTKNNLNQN
+350 TKNNLNQN

-366 SINKNAQV
+366 SINKYNQV
-374 KSDVNIKNI
+374 KSDINIKNI
-383 LTEEGKNKILNL
+383 ITEANL

-403 IKFHPYIPLKINH
+403 INFAPYIPLKINH
-416 DRIKSGQINSLRQ
+416 NRIKSGQINSLRQ

-434 YLPLKYNKNDI
+434 YLSLKYNKKDI
-445 KKNNVKSSKRFH
+445 PKNNVKSNKRFH

-469 PLSQTNSIFGS
+469 PLSQTNLILDS
-480 KNINKFFVLKKKND
+480 KNKNKFVVLKKK
-494 NINIYNNYRTF
+494 INENSIYNQFNTL

-514 INRCE
+514 INNYK

-525 LLNKKLKNMK
+525 VFNKKIKNMK
-535 NMNMKHMNI
+535 NMNLKS
-544 KNMKNQIININNIG
+544 MKNQIININNIG
-558 LSNNYNIMHTLSN
+558 LSNNYNIMDTISH
-571 YNIHRKNQKSLFLCH
+571 YNFHRKNQKSLFLCH
-586 KKNALSLT
+586 KKNALSVS

-614 KKINILNKNII
+614 KKINQLTKNII
-625 NKGKSE
+625 NKGQSE
-631 VVDSSRICLILYN
+631 IVDNRIYLKLCNI
-644 NFMNK
+644 MNK

>member
-1 MEEITREE
+1 MEETTPEE
-9 TDNFINENRCIFK
+9 SDNFIEENRCIFK
-22 KYKPIKKIGR
+22 KYKPVKKIGR
-32 GSFGNI
+32 GSFGKI
-38 YRVVRLN
+38 YHVVRLK
-45 DNAEFAMKVEKVDAK
+45 DNAAFAMKVEKIDAI

-84 TFGRTKHYNILVE
+84 TFGRTKSYNILIE

-107 FINKSN
+107 FINKNN
-113 KFRLTDCCLI
+113 KFRLTDCCFI

-228 STFKDLNKEK
+228 SSFKDLNKEK

-258 PDELVEYIKYTRS
+258 PDELIEYIKYSRS

-285 LFRKILLRS
+285 LFKKILLRS
-294 DFENNYMTFSWIDP
+294 DSENNLLTFSWIDP

-326 PQNRILKNLKEN
+326 PQNRILKNLKEK
-338 RKNLSVKTLSLQ
+338 RKNLSLKTLSLKS
-350 TTKNNLNQN
+350 TKNNLNQN

-366 SINKNAQV
+366 SINKYNQV
-374 KSDVNIKNI
+374 KSDINIKNI
-383 LTEEGKNKILNL
+383 ITEANL

-403 IKFHPYIPLKINH
+403 INFAPYIPLKINH
-416 DRIKSGQINSLRQ
+416 NRIKSGQINSLRQ

-434 YLPLKYNKNDI
+434 YLSLKYNKKDI
-445 KKNNVKSSKRFH
+445 PKNNVKSNKRFH

-469 PLSQTNSIFGS
+469 PLSQTNLILDS
-480 KNINKFFVLKKKND
+480 KNKNQLFVLKKK
-494 NINIYNNYRTF
+494 INENSIYNQFNTL

-514 INRCE
+514 INNYK

-525 LLNKKLKNMK
+525 VFNKKIKNMK
-535 NMNMKHMNI
+535 NMNLKS
-544 KNMKNQIININNIG
+544 MKNQIININNIG
-558 LSNNYNIMHTLSN
+558 LSNNYNIMDTISH
-571 YNIHRKNQKSLFLCH
+571 YNFHRKNQKSLFLCH
-586 KKNALSLT
+586 KKNSLSVS

-614 KKINILNKNII
+614 KKINQLTKNII
-625 NKGKSE
+625 NKGQSE
-631 VVDSSRICLILYN
+631 IVDNRFFLKLCNI
-644 NFMNK
+644 MNK